1 LLPRARH
8 LYSAAQLR
16 SQCAQGSGPWSPRET
31 RATFFFVLG
40 DSFPKDKDDIEHFS
54 ARSALIQE
62 LHIVNAGPWAYR
74 VKVLRKN
81 E

>member
-1 LLPRARH
+1 M
-8 LYSAAQLR
+8 
-16 SQCAQGSGPWSPRET
+16 
-31 RATFFFVLG
+31 RATIFFVLG